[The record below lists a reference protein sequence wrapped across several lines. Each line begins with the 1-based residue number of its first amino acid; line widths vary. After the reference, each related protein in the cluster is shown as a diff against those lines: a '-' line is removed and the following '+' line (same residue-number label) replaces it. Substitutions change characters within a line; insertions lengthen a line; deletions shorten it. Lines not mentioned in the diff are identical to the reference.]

1 MKKYQINYTSLLGK
15 KASTF
20 IKALN
25 AREALKTFKEK
36 FRSYKATGVVEVA

>member
-20 IKALN
+20 IKASN
-25 AREALKTFKEK
+25 AGEALKTFKEK
-36 FRSYKATGVVEVA
+36 FSAYKATGVVEVA